1 MTDAISV
8 ITVNYNGFDVTCG
21 MIESLAAHM
30 DVPYE
35 LIVVDNGSKKDEAA
49 MLAARYPHIKAVR
62 SEKNLGF
69 AGGNNMGIRAAC
81 GRYMFF
87 LNNDTYIEDNSVR
100 YLKETLEAHP
110 ETGCV
115 CPKIKFA
122 SAGNPVQF
130 AGYTPLSAVT
140 LRNSLVGFG
149 CADDGRFDTPGI
161 TPYAHGA
168 AMMVRR
174 EAVEKAGHMPEMYFL
189 YYEELDWSER
199 IKEAGY
205 DIRYDPRCTVYHME
219 SRTTGADSPLKVFYL
234 TRNRLLFA
242 SRNRRGVKKIL
253 SLVYLSTV
261 APAKNAVIYLLKGR
275 TNLFRAVVKGVA
287 AFPAAYRE
295 SEKTAEKIEI

>member
-1 MTDAISV
+1 MTNIISI

-30 DVPYE
+30 DTPYE
-35 LIVVDNGSKKDEAA
+35 LIVVDNGSEKDEAA
-49 MLAARYPHIKAVR
+49 MLAARYPHIQAIR
-62 SEKNLGF
+62 SRENLGF
-69 AGGNNMGIRAAC
+69 AGGNNIGIRAAS
-81 GRYMFF
+81 GRYLFF
-87 LNNDTYIEDNSVR
+87 LNNDTFITDNSVR
-100 YLKETLEAHP
+100 HLRETLESHP

-122 SAGNPVQF
+122 APGHPIQF
-130 AGYTPLSAVT
+130 AGYTPLSPVT

-149 CADDGRFDTPGI
+149 CADNGSFDTPAV

-174 EAVEKAGHMPEMYFL
+174 EAVEKAGPMPEMYFL

-219 SRTTGADSPLKVFYL
+219 SRTTGADSPLKAFYL

-242 SRNRRGVKKIL
+242 SRNRWGVKKIL
-253 SLVYLSTV
+253 SLAYLASI
-261 APAKNAVIYLLKGR
+261 APAKNAAAYLMKGR
-275 TNLFRAVVKGVA
+275 RDLAWAVVRGVS
-287 AFPAAYRE
+287 AFASANR
-295 SEKTAEKIEI
+295 KTGKNT